1 MTTTPPTDA
10 PEDMQEA
17 VALLQAEGY
26 TEDFNV
32 VGNRVSCGKCGTDH
46 APSQL
51 LVDKFFRFEGDSD
64 PADESIVFAVRCPS
78 CGAKGVLVSPY
89 GPDADPEVLQ
99 QLTLLTR
106 NR

>member
-1 MTTTPPTDA
+1 MTAPSPTDA
-10 PEDMQEA
+10 PDDMQEA

-26 TEDFNV
+26 TENFNI
-32 VGNRVSCGKCGTDH
+32 VGSCVPCPKCGTEH

-51 LVDKFFRFEGDSD
+51 LVDRFFRFEGESD

-89 GPDADPEVLQ
+89 GPDADPEVMQ

-106 NR
+106 NG